1 MVMIMQRCNKCGR
14 HLYSANNMRFC
25 IWCNLIHEKRFDYE

>member
-1 MVMIMQRCNKCGR
+1 MVMTRQRCNKCGR
-14 HLYSANNMRFC
+14 HLYSTNNMR